1 MGERRALI
9 RLDDLRRMAQV
20 AREEG
25 VDIRAHRAPDGSF
38 TFNIS
43 ARGAAAG
50 QGGDDLDDRLAQFG
64 AA

>member
-1 MGERRALI
+1 MVERRALI

-20 AREEG
+20 AREED
-25 VDIRAHRAPDGSF
+25 VDIRAHRSPDGSF

-43 ARGAAAG
+43 PRGNAVG
-50 QGGDDLDDRLAQFG
+50 QGDDDLDERVTRFG